1 MVRIVPRRSRRI
13 LEVPRSQL
21 RKQDV
26 PDVLTVREAAAL
38 LRVERKTIYEL
49 AARGALP
56 GVRRLGRLIRISRS
70 AVMGWL
76 AADGRA

>member
-1 MVRIVPRRSRRI
+1 MVRMVPRRSRRI
-13 LEVPRSQL
+13 LEIPRSQL
-21 RKQDV
+21 PKRQV
-26 PDVLTVREAAAL
+26 PDVLTVRETAAL

-49 AARGALP
+49 AARGELP